1 MHLKSTKVK
10 LALIP
15 ILACI
20 LGYMMLSDT
29 AYSPVASLINEQPK
43 ERLVGTSKKSAWPEF
58 NLEEIALLQ
67 PFPTLKE
74 LDRLDH
80 ADGLSEGTLN
90 AEGTSS
96 EVGTADAS
104 AQVRA
109 IFQTPQGAS
118 ALIGDHVY
126 RVGDILPNGKWVVAI
141 RADGVEVSD

>member
-15 ILACI
+15 ILACV
-20 LGYMMLSDT
+20 LGYTMLSDT
-29 AYSPVASLINEQPK
+29 AYNPVASINNEQPK
-43 ERLVGTSKKSAWPEF
+43 ERFVGTSKKSDWPEF

-67 PFPTLKE
+67 PFPTLNE
-74 LDRLDH
+74 LDRID
-80 ADGLSEGTLN
+80 ATEGLRDSTLN
-90 AEGTSS
+90 AEDTSS
-96 EVGTADAS
+96 EVGTAGAL

-118 ALIGDHVY
+118 ALIGEQVY
-126 RVGDILPNGKWVVAI
+126 RVGDFLPNGKWIVAI